1 MEEKKSRL
9 EAALFLAEEPVEK
22 EEISDILNLGSMGFI
37 EELIEEFQEDLEAGH
52 RGLELIQTENG
63 YELKVKK
70 DHLEHVAHLAPHQDL
85 NEGQLR
91 TLSLIAYNAPLE
103 QADLVEIRG
112 NRAYQHVKELVNR
125 GFVGKEKDGRTA
137 ILDVTD
143 YFLDYFEIESID
155 EFQQGT
161 DPEEEPEEG
170 TEDEE
175 DQHPRALL

>member
-9 EAALFLAEEPVEK
+9 EAAFFLAEEPVEK
-22 EEISDILNLGSMGFI
+22 KEISDILNLGSMGFV
-37 EELIEEFQEDLEAGH
+37 EELIEEYQEDLQESH
-52 RGLELIQTENG
+52 RGLELIQTESG

-70 DHLEHVAHLAPHQDL
+70 DHLEHVSHLAPHQDL

-125 GFVGKEKDGRTA
+125 GFVEKEKDGRTA
-137 ILDVTD
+137 ILDVSD
-143 YFLDYFEIESID
+143 FFLDYFELDSID
-155 EFQQGT
+155 EFKQKA
-161 DPEEEPEEG
+161 DEEESEEEEE
-170 TEDEE
+170 TEDD